1 MRIEALK
8 ERSTALLSALLFFFL
23 IWIFLDKSYNCFLAI
38 WRWEILLSWQSRVLD
53 FKLTAVVLA
62 TLQ

>member
-8 ERSTALLSALLFFFL
+8 ERSTALLSASLFFL